1 MARAKISLIGGGQ
14 IGGNLAL
21 LAAQKELGDIVI
33 FDIPKAE
40 GMVKGKALDLM
51 QLKPH
56 DGYDANISGTSDWKD
71 LTDSDVFII
80 TAGLPRK
87 PGMDREDLLEI
98 NLGIMTDVAENIKE
112 YSPNAFVI
120 VVSNPLDAMVYAFY
134 KVSQLKK
141 NMVVGM
147 AGALDSARFRAFIAM
162 EVGCSVQDVTCMVL
176 GGHGDTMVPI
186 TRFGTVGGVP
196 IESLINPDRLEE
208 IVNRTRFAGGEIVK
222 LFGNGSAFYAPAQSA
237 IEMAESYLRDKKRII
252 PCASLCEGEFGI
264 NGYFIGVPSVIGS
277 GGVENILEFSLTE
290 EEKFELKNTLEAV
303 KKTAKDFINA
313 RKSDRIGILVFAGE
327 SFIQC
332 PLTIDKEVLLAL
344 MDDIQVAEQSYDGTA
359 IGMAIAN
366 ATNRLR
372 NSDAKSKVMIL
383 LSDGS
388 NNAGELD
395 PLTSADLASNFDI
408 KIYTIGAGTNQDVS
422 FIPGRGY
429 IRNEIDEVTLKSI
442 ANRTNGKYFR
452 ATNVVGLEDVYK
464 TIDELERTEIEI
476 KEFTRYKELFGWL
489 LIPAMIIGLGGH
501 TIDRT
506 IFRKQL

>member
-1 MARAKISLIGGGQ
+1 MERAKISLIGGGQ

-51 QLKPH
+51 QLRPH
-56 DGYDANISGTSDWKD
+56 DGYDANISGTSNWKD
-71 LTDSDVFII
+71 LKDSDVFII

-98 NLGIMTDVAENIKE
+98 NLGIMTDVAENIKK

-186 TRFGTVGGVP
+186 TRVGTVGGVP
-196 IESLINPDRLEE
+196 IESLIKPDRLEE

-264 NGYFIGVPSVIGS
+264 NGYFIGVPSMIGKN
-277 GGVENILEFSLTE
+277 GVEKILEFELHDD
-290 EEKFELKNTLEAV
+290 EKSALDNTLEAV
-303 KKTAKDFINA
+303 KKT
-313 RKSDRIGILVFAGE
+313 
-327 SFIQC
+327 
-332 PLTIDKEVLLAL
+332 VLETKL
-344 MDDIQVAEQSYDGTA
+344 
-359 IGMAIAN
+359 
-366 ATNRLR
+366 
-372 NSDAKSKVMIL
+372 
-383 LSDGS
+383 
-388 NNAGELD
+388 
-395 PLTSADLASNFDI
+395 
-408 KIYTIGAGTNQDVS
+408 
-422 FIPGRGY
+422 
-429 IRNEIDEVTLKSI
+429 
-442 ANRTNGKYFR
+442 
-452 ATNVVGLEDVYK
+452 
-464 TIDELERTEIEI
+464 
-476 KEFTRYKELFGWL
+476 
-489 LIPAMIIGLGGH
+489 
-501 TIDRT
+501 
-506 IFRKQL
+506 

>member
-87 PGMDREDLLEI
+87 PGMDMEDLLEI
-98 NLGIMTDVAENIKE
+98 NLGIMTDVAKNIKK

-186 TRFGTVGGVP
+186 TRVGTVGGVP

-264 NGYFIGVPSVIGS
+264 NGYFIGVPSMIGKN
-277 GGVENILEFSLTE
+277 GVEKILEFELRDD
-290 EEKFELKNTLEAV
+290 EKSALDNTLEAV
-303 KKTAKDFINA
+303 KKT
-313 RKSDRIGILVFAGE
+313 
-327 SFIQC
+327 
-332 PLTIDKEVLLAL
+332 VLETKL
-344 MDDIQVAEQSYDGTA
+344 
-359 IGMAIAN
+359 
-366 ATNRLR
+366 
-372 NSDAKSKVMIL
+372 
-383 LSDGS
+383 
-388 NNAGELD
+388 
-395 PLTSADLASNFDI
+395 
-408 KIYTIGAGTNQDVS
+408 
-422 FIPGRGY
+422 
-429 IRNEIDEVTLKSI
+429 
-442 ANRTNGKYFR
+442 
-452 ATNVVGLEDVYK
+452 
-464 TIDELERTEIEI
+464 
-476 KEFTRYKELFGWL
+476 
-489 LIPAMIIGLGGH
+489 
-501 TIDRT
+501 
-506 IFRKQL
+506 